1 MSVEYDVWSASS
13 SRASASPVTSHTSVP
28 RNVTTFATGPLASRV
43 SASRGVGSMPSRL
56 SGQVSRSGTRS
67 SRVRSMP
74 GLRAMRARRTRE
86 RTASS
91 NSATSTP
98 FSVRFENC
106 RES

>member
-13 SRASASPVTSHTSVP
+13 SRDSASPVTSHTSVP
-28 RNVTTFATGPLASRV
+28 RNVTTLATGPLASRV
-43 SASRGVGSMPSRL
+43 SASRGVGSMPSRF

-67 SRVRSMP
+67 NRVRSMP

-91 NSATSTP
+91 SIVTSTP
-98 FSVRFENC
+98 YGIRILEL
-106 RES
+106 R